1 MKKILVIFGTRPEA
15 IKLAPVI
22 KKLEEDKKNFKTVVC
37 VTAQHR
43 EMLDQVISLF
53 KIRVKHDLDLMRNNQ
68 SLDGITHMILIGV
81 TKVLKKEKPDLVMV
95 QGDTTTTF
103 ASALASFY
111 EKIKIAHIE
120 AGLRTDNK
128 YSPFPEEINRR
139 MTTVLA
145 DYHFPPTETSRN
157 NLINEGIDSK
167 KVFVTGNT
175 VIDALL
181 ITVGMLKRS
190 KVEKFKEFAGID
202 FNKKIILVTGHRREN
217 FGKGFENICK
227 ALKKIADKN
236 QDLTIIY
243 PVHLNPNVRK
253 PVNRILGNIQN
264 IELIRPLDYKPFVY
278 LMMKSYLILTD
289 SGGIQEEAPSL
300 GKPVLVMRDTTE
312 RPEGIRAGTV
322 RLVGTSENEIVK
334 ETLRLLYSETEYN
347 KMCRAHNPYG
357 DGKASER
364 IVSILRGSLR

>member
-1 MKKILVIFGTRPEA
+1 MHKIIIAFGTRPEA

-22 KKLEEDKKNFKTVVC
+22 KKLEEDKKNFKTLVC

-43 EMLDQVISLF
+43 KMLDQVLSLF
-53 KIRVKHDLDLMRNNQ
+53 KIKVKHDLNLMRDNQ
-68 SLDGITHMILIGV
+68 SLDGITQLILSGIS
-81 TKVLKKEKPDLVMV
+81 KVLKKEKPDLVIV

-103 ASALASFY
+103 ASSLAAFY

-139 MTTVLA
+139 MTTVVA
-145 DYHFPPTETSRN
+145 DYHFAPTETSKT
-157 NLINEGIDSK
+157 NLIDEGIDSK
-167 KVFVTGNT
+167 RVFVTGNT

-181 ITVGMLKRS
+181 MTVDMLKGS
-190 KVEKFKEFAGID
+190 KVKKFKGLAGIN
-202 FNKKIILVTGHRREN
+202 FNKKIILVTGHRRES

-227 ALKKIADKN
+227 ALKKIADRN

-253 PVNRILGNIQN
+253 PVNRILGNVPN
-264 IELIRPLDYKPFVY
+264 IELIEPLDYKPFVC
-278 LMMKSYLILTD
+278 LMMKS
-289 SGGIQEEAPSL
+289 QSL

-322 RLVGTSENEIVK
+322 RLVGTGENEIVK
-334 ETLRLLYSETEYN
+334 KTQRLLDGEKEYN
-347 KMCRAHNPYG
+347 RMCKAHNPYG
-357 DGKASER
+357 DGKASNR
-364 IVSILRGSLR
+364 IVSILKRSLR